1 MSYALARVEQ
11 SSRDELFRAYVARSL
26 RAIPKGEYVKAQY
39 ADLVYPLPV
48 DPRSGD
54 EIAED
59 VIRRLGLEVTG

>member
-1 MSYALARVEQ
+1 MAYVLARAEQ
-11 SSRDELFRAYVARSL
+11 QSRDELFRAYVARSL
-26 RAIPKGEYVKAQY
+26 QAIPKGEYIEAQY
-39 ADLVYPLPV
+39 ADLAYPLPV

>member
-1 MSYALARVEQ
+1 MSYALARIEQ
-11 SSRDELFRAYVARSL
+11 QSRDELFRAYVARAL
-26 RAIPKGEYVKAQY
+26 QAMPKGEYVEAQY
-39 ADLVYPLPV
+39 ADLAYPLPV

>member
-1 MSYALARVEQ
+1 MRYALARIEQ
-11 SSRDELFRAYVARSL
+11 QSRDELFRAYVARSL
-26 RAIPKGEYVKAQY
+26 RAIPNGEYVEDQY
-39 ADLVYPLPV
+39 TDLAYPLPV

>member
-1 MSYALARVEQ
+1 MSYALARIEQ
-11 SSRDELFRAYVARSL
+11 QSRDELFRAYVARSL
-26 RAIPKGEYVKAQY
+26 RAMPNGEYVEDQY
-39 ADLVYPLPV
+39 TDLAYPPSV

>member
-1 MSYALARVEQ
+1 MRYALARIEQ
-11 SSRDELFRAYVARSL
+11 QSRDELFRAYVARSL
-26 RAIPKGEYVKAQY
+26 QAIRKGEYVKAQY
-39 ADLVYPLPV
+39 ADLAYPLPV

>member
-1 MSYALARVEQ
+1 MAYVLARVEQ
-11 SSRDELFRAYVARSL
+11 QSRDELFRSYVARSL
-26 RAIPKGEYVKAQY
+26 QAIPKGEYIEAGY
-39 ADLVYPLPV
+39 ADLAYPLPV

>member
-26 RAIPKGEYVKAQY
+26 QAMPKGEYVEAQY
-39 ADLVYPLPV
+39 ADLAYPLPV

-59 VIRRLGLEVTG
+59 VIRKLGLEVTG

>member
-1 MSYALARVEQ
+1 MAYVLARVEQ
-11 SSRDELFRAYVARSL
+11 QSRDELFRAYVARSL
-26 RAIPKGEYVKAQY
+26 QAMPKGEYVEAQY
-39 ADLVYPLPV
+39 ADLAYPFPV

>member
-1 MSYALARVEQ
+1 MRYALARIEQ
-11 SSRDELFRAYVARSL
+11 QSRDELFRAYVARSL
-26 RAIPKGEYVKAQY
+26 QAAPKGEYVEAQY
-39 ADLVYPLPV
+39 ADLAYPPPV

>member
-1 MSYALARVEQ
+1 MAYVLARAEQ
-11 SSRDELFRAYVARSL
+11 QSRDELFRVYVARSL
-26 RAIPKGEYVKAQY
+26 QAIPKGEYIEAGY
-39 ADLVYPLPV
+39 ADLAYPLPV